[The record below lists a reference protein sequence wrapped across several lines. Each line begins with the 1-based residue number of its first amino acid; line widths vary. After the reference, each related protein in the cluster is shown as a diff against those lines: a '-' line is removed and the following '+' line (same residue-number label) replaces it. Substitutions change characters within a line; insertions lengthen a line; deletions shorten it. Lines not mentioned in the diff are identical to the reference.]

1 MANDFEQLSS
11 AFAARIRELG
21 VGPADPR
28 VAPLVA
34 QLQALM
40 RERIAQATAGA
51 GVVMRQPS
59 IGEAVPVATG
69 VPEPECSFDLPAAL
83 ADLLRDY
90 LKTCPPRPF
99 VQVPALAQSDAGRR
113 MLSLEAADRV
123 RIARAAYDAW
133 SSEPWGGLKGSGLRR
148 VVSDLLRGKL
158 PLADADAI
166 ALIDAA
172 ARHGFV
178 CASYTPN
185 QAVLSMLER
194 HVSTRGLSLG
204 LREKL
209 EGLLAEMTLRGAAR
223 NAQGRKLQSGI
234 KRLLV
239 HDRGAASSIAVFEPK
254 PDAWGTAVKAKLAAL
269 PADGQTRLGALL
281 VVAEKGGRS
290 AKPAKG
296 WLKGAETALDQP
308 DRNQIGRYL
317 LDLIECHEPGSRI
330 ALENQETIRGLLW
343 LAAMAAPDI
352 AARRLEAFAQTCLTF
367 SAMHFAYLSLVLGN
381 AAIHAFVLM
390 PGTAGVGSLSRL
402 RRRLKRP
409 GEIKT
414 VDKALSAL
422 AAARGMTT
430 GELEEI
436 GLPDYGFAADGRL
449 EIAVG
454 PATAVL
460 AITDTNTLETTWRGA
475 DGTPLKGPP
484 AEVKAG
490 HSDDLKLLRAQAKE
504 IGETLKAQ
512 CVRLER
518 LYLDER
524 EWSFG
529 LWTARYLN
537 EPLVARAARRLVWA
551 FRPGDRWVTGL
562 PEADGIFD
570 AAGTRLDVAADDVR
584 VKLWHPMQS
593 EASHV
598 LAWRRRL
605 ASLDVTQPFKQA
617 HREIYVLTD
626 AERTTH
632 THSNRFAGHIVQQ
645 HQFRALCQARGW
657 SCPAYGSWDPGNTR
671 PTKRLQGRGTRY

>member
-1 MANDFEQLSS
+1 MENDFEQLSLT
-11 AFAARIRELG
+11 FAARMRELG

-40 RERIAQATAGA
+40 RERMAQATAGA
-51 GVVMRQPS
+51 GAIMRQAH
-59 IGEAVPVATG
+59 IGNAVPIAPS
-69 VPEPECSFDLPAAL
+69 VPEPEFSFDLPAAL

-99 VQVPALAQSDAGRR
+99 VQAPALAQSDAGRR
-113 MLSLEAADRV
+113 MLGLEAADRV

-133 SSEPWGGLKGSGLRR
+133 TSEPWGGLKGSGLRR

-166 ALIDAA
+166 ALVDAA
-172 ARHGFV
+172 ARQGFV

-194 HVSTRGLSLG
+194 HVGTRGLSPG

-223 NAQGRKLQSGI
+223 NVQGRKLQSGVE
-234 KRLLV
+234 RLLA
-239 HDRGAASSIAVFEPK
+239 HDRGAARALAVFEPK
-254 PDAWGTAVKAKLAAL
+254 PDAWGAAVKAKLAAL
-269 PADGQTRLGALL
+269 PADGQARLDALL
-281 VVAEKGGRS
+281 LVAATGGRS
-290 AKPAKG
+290 AKPARG
-296 WLKGAETALDQP
+296 WLKSAETALDRA
-308 DRNQIGRYL
+308 DRNQIGQYL

-367 SAMHFAYLSLVLGN
+367 SAVHFAYLSLVLGN

-422 AAARGMTT
+422 AA

-436 GLPDYGFAADGRL
+436 GLPGYGFAADGRL
-449 EIAVG
+449 DVAVG
-454 PATAVL
+454 PATAAL
-460 AITDTNTLETTWRGA
+460 AITNTNTLETTWRGA
-475 DGTPLKGPP
+475 DGAPLKGPP

-490 HSDDLKLLRAQAKE
+490 HSDDLKSLRAQAKE

-512 CVRLER
+512 CARLER

-551 FRPGDRWVTGL
+551 FRLGDRWVAGL
-562 PEADGIFD
+562 AEAGAFFDVDG
-570 AAGTRLDVAADDVR
+570 GQLDVSAHDVR
-584 VKLWHPMQS
+584 V
-593 EASHV
+593 
-598 LAWRRRL
+598 
-605 ASLDVTQPFKQA
+605 
-617 HREIYVLTD
+617 
-626 AERTTH
+626 
-632 THSNRFAGHIVQQ
+632 
-645 HQFRALCQARGW
+645 AL
-657 SCPAYGSWDPGNTR
+657 
-671 PTKRLQGRGTRY
+671 